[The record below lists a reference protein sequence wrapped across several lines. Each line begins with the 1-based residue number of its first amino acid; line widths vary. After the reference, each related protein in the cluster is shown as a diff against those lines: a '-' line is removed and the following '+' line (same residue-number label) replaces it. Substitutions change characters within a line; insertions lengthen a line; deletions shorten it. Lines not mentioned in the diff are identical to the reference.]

1 MEKPP
6 AITFDVEKCMKV
18 ALSGESQRGSDGVV
32 WYDVNNNDVK
42 YLTSTEV
49 EPRELRESV
58 RDLLSED
65 ENQNFIILVKQDMNV
80 DITKVSKNVVKRDN

>member
-1 MEKPP
+1 MEEPP
-6 AITFDVEKCMKV
+6 QITFDVHKCMQV

-32 WYDVNNNDVK
+32 WYDVNKNEAT

-49 EPRELRESV
+49 EPKDLRESV

-65 ENQNFIILVKQDMNV
+65 ENRNFIILVKQDMKV
-80 DITKVSKNVVKRDN
+80 DITKVSKNVVKRED